1 MCVIIMVEWKCFME
15 KAIWSKRSIG
25 NLLLSE
31 LVTAVQAGS
40 GALGVFVFVLNILRL

>member
-15 KAIWSKRSIG
+15 RQFGRKNSIG

-31 LVTAVQAGS
+31 LVTAVQASS

>member
-1 MCVIIMVEWKCFME
+1 MCNHNGGME
-15 KAIWSKRSIG
+15 MFHGKPIWSKNSIG

>member
-1 MCVIIMVEWKCFME
+1 MCNHNGEME
-15 KAIWSKRSIG
+15 MFYGKSIWSKNSIG

-31 LVTAVQAGS
+31 LVTAVPASS